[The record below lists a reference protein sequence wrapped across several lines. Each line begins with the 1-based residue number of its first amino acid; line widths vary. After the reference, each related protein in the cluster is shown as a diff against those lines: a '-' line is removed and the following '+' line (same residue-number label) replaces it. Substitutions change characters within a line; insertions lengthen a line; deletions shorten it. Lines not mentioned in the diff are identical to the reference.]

1 MSNNIE
7 SMTDSQLQAL
17 ATQMDSILAVTY
29 AAYGLTAANATAL
42 TAADSTFT
50 TGLTDVA
57 AKKAAYRSA
66 VQSKL
71 SDRAN
76 LTAIMSTI
84 IGSIYLNP
92 AVSPEMIAALGLQP
106 RATTRPKQTPKTPQ
120 NLLASAY
127 ANGDVKLTWK
137 AGENT
142 YGAVY
147 VVETKV
153 GAGDWTQVS
162 TTTKTRMTL
171 GGYAPGTVTWF
182 RVRAARND
190 LLSGPS
196 NDSSIYAPTAL
207 VELHLAA

>member
-106 RATTRPKQTPKTPQ
+106 RATTRSKQTPKTSEE
-120 NLLASAY
+120 LVATLT
-127 ANGDVKLTWK
+127 GTGEVKLVWK
-137 AGENT
+137 RGENT

-147 VVETKV
+147 VIESKIGNGV
-153 GAGDWTQVS
+153 WTQVS
-162 TTTKTRMTL
+162 TTTKTRIILEGFPPST
-171 GGYAPGTVTWF
+171 AAWF
-182 RVRAARND
+182 RIRTTRNG
-190 LLSGPS
+190 LWSSPS
-196 NDSSIYAPTAL
+196 NNASIYAPEAEFAL
-207 VELHLAA
+207 HIAA